1 MGAEVFYNRAK
12 GTSAKDC
19 FRDEYENACYE
30 HGHGGYSGTLAEK
43 GSYTMSEKPAE
54 IDADEWYDMVED
66 FDENDKEQE
75 HYRALKSDF
84 EVYDDKWGDALC
96 IPTKDGFIF
105 CGWASS

>member
-43 GSYTMSEKPAE
+43 GMTMRCTMISGV
-54 IDADEWYDMVED
+54 M
-66 FDENDKEQE
+66 
-75 HYRALKSDF
+75 RC
-84 EVYDDKWGDALC
+84 VYQQMMGLYSV
-96 IPTKDGFIF
+96 DGQVVKIKV
-105 CGWASS
+105 A